1 MPELT
6 QTRTIR
12 REMHLRSESFDAA
25 ARTVDITYAT
35 VTPVRYGRM
44 RETLRIDADSVVTE
58 RLDAGH
64 VYLIWNHDAHN
75 TAAPVGRVIG
85 HRVED
90 GEAVATVQLSED
102 PAHAG
107 VIADIESGMLRSVSA
122 GFRVY
127 ATEEAEN
134 DDGSIDITVTRWEP
148 YEISL
153 TVIPADPASRIRSL
167 GLPAEERGILSRLA
181 NLLRRSEPEQVPSSD
196 PSSGPQEVPSSDPQQ
211 VPQDDPS
218 LVPQEV
224 PNSDPSPDPQP
235 DPTSDPSSDPRTE
248 TETSDAD
255 APTTEEEPSMT
266 PEEILAAE
274 RARVAA
280 ITALQTRHD
289 LPADFVTRHVEAG
302 TSEDAARADA
312 LELLAARSAP
322 DANAT
327 RTRITRDEQETLVT
341 RAEAALVSRM
351 TGEEP
356 TEEARELRNL
366 STVELAR
373 RFVGSGADSMS
384 RSDVIAAALSTRS
397 GMHTTSDFAAVLGNA
412 GRRTLRAA
420 YEAAPRSF
428 GAFTQTVDL
437 SDFRPHD
444 RVSLGDA
451 PNLKL
456 RAAEGVEVT
465 YGTVGESSESI
476 QLATYDRALSISR
489 QMLVNDDLGAFA
501 RIAAMFGRRAA
512 ELEADLVY
520 AVLTGNQKMSDG
532 KALFHS
538 GHGNLISAGMD
549 SSGLSAAR
557 AAMRKQRG
565 IDGGHISVSPRTL
578 IVGPDMETDAQK
590 LLSPISAVIAD
601 AVNVFSGSLG
611 LAVDSRIEGNDFYV
625 AADPDALN
633 TIELAYLDGARGV
646 QVRTIENPVRDGVD
660 ILARLDVAARA
671 IEWRGL
677 LKATAP
683 AQQ

>member
-1 MPELT
+1 MPETT

-12 REMHLRSESFDAA
+12 RELHLRSESFDAA
-25 ARTVDITYAT
+25 ARTVDIVYAT
-35 VTPVRYGRM
+35 STPVRYGRM
-44 RETLRIDADSVVTE
+44 REVLRIDGESLVSE
-58 RLDAGH
+58 RMDAGH
-64 VYLIWNHDAHN
+64 VYLIWNHNSYD
-75 TAAPVGRVIG
+75 TSPPVGRVIA

-107 VIADIESGMLRSVSA
+107 VIADIQSGLLRSVSA

-127 ATEEAEN
+127 ATEETEN
-134 DDGSIDITVTRWEP
+134 EDGSVDVLVTRWEP

-153 TVIPADPASRIRSL
+153 TVIPADPASRIRSMD
-167 GLPAEERGILSRLA
+167 LPAEERGILSRLA
-181 NLLRRSEPEQVPSSD
+181 ALIRRSEPEPEQEQVSD
-196 PSSGPQEVPSSDPQQ
+196 PIPDPDPEPAPQPEPETSTTPSNA
-211 VPQDDPS
+211 DDPH
-218 LVPQEV
+218 
-224 PNSDPSPDPQP
+224 N
-235 DPTSDPSSDPRTE
+235 
-248 TETSDAD
+248 
-255 APTTEEEPSMT
+255 EEDSVMT

-280 ITALQTRHD
+280 LQALQTRHA
-289 LPADFVTRHVEAG
+289 LPADFVTRHVAAG
-302 TSEDAARADA
+302 TTEDAARADA
-312 LELLAARSAP
+312 LELIASRSP
-322 DANAT
+322 QDANST
-327 RTRITRDEQETLVT
+327 RTQILRDEQETFVT

-356 TEEARELRNL
+356 TAEARELRNL

-373 RFVGSGADSMS
+373 RFVGAGADTMS

-420 YEAAPRSF
+420 YDAAPRSF
-428 GAFTQTVDL
+428 GAFTRTVDL
-437 SDFRPHD
+437 TDFRPHE

-451 PNLKL
+451 PNLVQRK
-456 RAAEGVEVT
+456 AEGVEVT

-489 QMLVNDDLGAFA
+489 QMLVNDELGAFA
-501 RIAAMFGRRAA
+501 RIAGMFGRRAA

-520 AVLTGNQKMSDG
+520 AVLTGSQKMSDG
-532 KALFHS
+532 KNLFHAS
-538 GHGNLISAGMD
+538 RGNLISAAMD
-549 SSGLSAAR
+549 VAGLSAAR
-557 AAMRKQRG
+557 AAMRKQKG
-565 IDGGHISVSPRTL
+565 IDGGHIAIAPRTL
-578 IVGPDMETDAQK
+578 IVGPDLETEAQK
-590 LLSPISAVIAD
+590 ILSPISAVVAD

-611 LAVDSRIEGNDFYV
+611 LAVDSRIEGADFYV
-625 AADPDALN
+625 AADPAALD

-646 QVRTIENPVRDGVD
+646 QVRTIENPMRDGVD

-677 LKATAP
+677 LKASAP

>member
-1 MPELT
+1 MPEP
-6 QTRTIR
+6 TRTIH
-12 REMHLRSESFDAA
+12 REMRLRSESFDAE
-25 ARTVDITYAT
+25 ARTVDIVYAT
-35 VTPVRYGRM
+35 ATPVRYGRM
-44 RETLRIDADSVVTE
+44 RETLRIDAESLVSD
-58 RLDAGH
+58 RIDAGH
-64 VYLIWNHDAHN
+64 VYLIWNHNSYD
-75 TAAPVGRVIG
+75 TAPPVGRVIA

-107 VIADIESGMLRSVSA
+107 VIADIESGLLRSVSA

-127 ATEEAEN
+127 ATEETES
-134 DDGSIDITVTRWEP
+134 DDGSIDVLVTRWEP

-153 TVIPADPASRIRSL
+153 TVIPADPASRIRSMD
-167 GLPAEERGILSRLA
+167 LPAEERGILSRLA
-181 NLLRRSEPEQVPSSD
+181 ALLRRSEPEQVPSSD
-196 PSSGPQEVPSSDPQQ
+196 PSSGPQSVPSSDPQQ
-211 VPQDDPS
+211 VPQNDPS
-218 LVPQEV
+218 SVPQEV
-224 PNSDPSPDPQP
+224 PNSDPS
-235 DPTSDPSSDPRTE
+235 SDPSEVPHPDPSADPQTE

-280 ITALQTRHD
+280 ITALQNRHD

-312 LELLAARSAP
+312 LELIAAQSTP
-322 DANAT
+322 DANST
-327 RTRITRDEQETLVT
+327 RTQILRDERETFVT

-356 TEEARELRNL
+356 TAEARELRNL

-373 RFVGSGADSMS
+373 RFVGAGADSMS

-420 YEAAPRSF
+420 YDAAPRSF

-437 SDFRPHD
+437 SDFRPHE

-476 QLATYDRALSISR
+476 QLATYDRALSVSR

-501 RIAAMFGRRAA
+501 RVASMFGRRAA

-520 AVLTGNQKMSDG
+520 AVLTGSQKMSDG
-532 KALFHS
+532 KNLFHAS
-538 GHGNLISAGMD
+538 RGNRISAALD
-549 SSGLSAAR
+549 VAGLSAAR
-557 AAMRKQRG
+557 AAMRKQKG
-565 IDGGHISVSPRTL
+565 VDGGHIAVAPRTL
-578 IVGPDMETDAQK
+578 IVGPDLETDAQK
-590 LLSPISAVIAD
+590 ILSPIAATLSD
-601 AVNVFSGSLG
+601 NVNVFAGSSLG

-625 AADPDALN
+625 AADPAALD
-633 TIELAYLDGARGV
+633 TIELGYLDGARGV
-646 QVRTIENPVRDGVD
+646 QVRTIENPMRDGVD

>member
-1 MPELT
+1 MPE

-12 REMHLRSESFDAA
+12 RQLTLRSESFNAE
-25 ARTVDITYAT
+25 ARTVDIVYAT
-35 VTPVRYGRM
+35 ATPVRYGRM

-64 VYLIWNHDAHN
+64 VYLIWNHNAYD
-75 TAAPVGRVIG
+75 TAPPVGRVIS

-107 VIADIESGMLRSVSA
+107 VIADIQSGMLRSVSA

-127 ATEEAEN
+127 ATEETEN

-153 TVIPADPASRIRSL
+153 TVIPADPASRIRSMD
-167 GLPAEERGILSRLA
+167 LPAEERGILSRLA
-181 NLLRRSEPEQVPSSD
+181 ALLRRSEPEATPD
-196 PSSGPQEVPSSDPQQ
+196 PAPDP
-211 VPQDDPS
+211 
-218 LVPQEV
+218 E
-224 PNSDPSPDPQP
+224 PDPQP
-235 DPTSDPSSDPRTE
+235 E
-248 TETSDAD
+248 TEMSDDSDAT
-255 APTTEEEPSMT
+255 PTTEEDTMT

-280 ITALQTRHD
+280 ISALQTRHN
-289 LPADFVTRHVEAG
+289 LPADFVTRHVASG
-302 TSEDAARADA
+302 TTEDAARADA
-312 LELLAARSAP
+312 LELIASRSP
-322 DANAT
+322 QDANST
-327 RTRITRDEQETLVT
+327 RTQILRDETETFVT

-351 TGEEP
+351 TGQEP
-356 TEEARELRNL
+356 TAEARELRNL

-373 RFVGSGADSMS
+373 RFVGAGADSMS

-437 SDFRPHD
+437 SDFRPHE

-476 QLATYDRALSISR
+476 QLATYDRALSVSR

-520 AVLTGNQKMSDG
+520 AVLTGNQKMSDN
-532 KALFHS
+532 KVLFHAS
-538 GHGNLISAGMD
+538 RGNLISAGMD

-578 IVGPDMETDAQK
+578 IVGPDLETDAQK
-590 LLSPISAVIAD
+590 LLSPIAAVVSD
-601 AVNVFSGSLG
+601 SVNVFAGSGLG

-625 AADPDALN
+625 AADPAALN
-633 TIELAYLDGARGV
+633 TIELGYLDGARGV
-646 QVRTIENPVRDGVD
+646 QVRTIENPMRDGVD

>member
-1 MPELT
+1 MPEP
-6 QTRTIR
+6 TRTIH
-12 REMHLRSESFDAA
+12 REMRLRSESFDAE
-25 ARTVDITYAT
+25 ARTVDIVYAT
-35 VTPVRYGRM
+35 STPVRYGRV
-44 RETLRIDADSVVTE
+44 REVLRIDEESIVTD
-58 RLDAGH
+58 RMDAEH
-64 VYLIWNHDAHN
+64 CYLIWNHNVYDGPP
-75 TAAPVGRVIG
+75 PVGRVIAY
-85 HRVED
+85 RIEN
-90 GEAVATVQLSED
+90 GEAVATVQLSEN
-102 PAHAG
+102 PVHAG
-107 VIADIESGMLRSVSA
+107 TVADIQSGMLRSVSA

-127 ATEEAEN
+127 ATEETEN
-134 DDGSIDITVTRWEP
+134 DDGSVDVTVTRWEP

-153 TVIPADPASRIRSL
+153 TVIPADPASRIRSM

-181 NLLRRSEPEQVPSSD
+181 ALLRRSEPEQVPSEGPSQDASED
-196 PSSGPQEVPSSDPQQ
+196 PSSGPQSVPSLD
-211 VPQDDPS
+211 PQDDPS
-218 LVPQEV
+218 LVPQDV
-224 PNSDPSPDPQP
+224 PNSDPSQDPQP
-235 DPTSDPSSDPRTE
+235 DPSSGPQTE

-302 TSEDAARADA
+302 TTEDAARADA
-312 LELLAARSAP
+312 LELIAARSTP
-322 DANAT
+322 DANTA
-327 RTRITRDEQETLVT
+327 RTRITRDETETFVA

-356 TEEARELRNL
+356 TAEARELRNL

-373 RFVGSGADSMS
+373 RFVGAGADSMS

-397 GMHTTSDFAAVLGNA
+397 GMHTTSDFAAVLGTA

-420 YEAAPRSF
+420 YDAAPRSF

-437 SDFRPHD
+437 SDFRPHE

-532 KALFHS
+532 KTLFHAS
-538 GHGNLISAGMD
+538 RGNMISAALD
-549 SSGLSAAR
+549 VAGLSAAR

-565 IDGGHISVSPRTL
+565 IDGGHIAVAPRTL
-578 IVGPDMETDAQK
+578 IVGPDMETEAQK
-590 LLSPISAVIAD
+590 ILSPISAVVAD

-611 LAVDSRIEGNDFYV
+611 LAVDSRIEGSDFYV
-625 AADPDALN
+625 AADPAALD
-633 TIELAYLDGARGV
+633 TIELGYLDGARGV
-646 QVRTIENPVRDGVD
+646 QVRTIENPMRDGVD

>member
-1 MPELT
+1 MP
-6 QTRTIR
+6 QTERTIR
-12 REMHLRSESFDAA
+12 RQMSFRSESFDAS
-25 ARTVDITYAT
+25 ARTVDIVYAT
-35 VTPVRYGRM
+35 STPVRYGRM

-64 VYLIWNHDAHN
+64 VYLIWNHDAYN
-75 TAAPVGRVIG
+75 TAPPVGRVIG

-107 VIADIESGMLRSVSA
+107 VIADIQSGLLRSVSA

-127 ATEEAEN
+127 ATEEVEN
-134 DDGSIDITVTRWEP
+134 DDGSLDVTVTRWEP

-167 GLPAEERGILSRLA
+167 DIPAEDRGILSRLA
-181 NLLRRSEPEQVPSSD
+181 ALLRRSEPEQVPSVD
-196 PSSGPQEVPSSDPQQ
+196 PSQDPSVDPSQVPSEDPSHDPSEVPHPDPSADPQ
-211 VPQDDPS
+211 
-218 LVPQEV
+218 
-224 PNSDPSPDPQP
+224 
-235 DPTSDPSSDPRTE
+235 TE

-255 APTTEEEPSMT
+255 ANTTEEEPSMT

-280 ITALQTRHD
+280 ITALQNRHD

-302 TSEDAARADA
+302 TTEDAARADA
-312 LELLAARSAP
+312 LELIAARSAP

-366 STVELAR
+366 STVEMAR
-373 RFVGSGADSMS
+373 RFVGAGADSMS

-420 YEAAPRSF
+420 YDAAPRSF

-437 SDFRPHD
+437 SDFRPHE

-476 QLATYDRALSISR
+476 QLATYDRALSVSR

-501 RIAAMFGRRAA
+501 RVAAMFGRRAA

-520 AVLTGNQKMSDG
+520 AVLTGNQKMSDN
-532 KALFHS
+532 KVLFHAS
-538 GHGNLISAGMD
+538 RGNVIEAGMD
-549 SSGLSAAR
+549 SACLSDAR
-557 AAMRKQRG
+557 AAMRRQKG
-565 IDGGHISVSPRTL
+565 IDGGHISVAPRTL
-578 IVGPDMETDAQK
+578 IVGPDLETEAQK
-590 LLSPISAVIAD
+590 ILSPISATVAGN
-601 AVNVFSGSLG
+601 VNVFSGSLG

-625 AADPDALN
+625 AADPAALD
-633 TIELAYLDGARGV
+633 TIELGYLDGARGV
-646 QVRTIENPVRDGVD
+646 QVRTIENPMRDGVD

>member
-1 MPELT
+1 MPEPV
-6 QTRTIR
+6 RTIR
-12 REMHLRSESFDAA
+12 RQLTLRSESFDAQ
-25 ARTVDITYAT
+25 ARTVDIVYAT
-35 VTPVRYGRM
+35 STPVRYGRM
-44 RETLRIDADSVVTE
+44 RETLRIDDESLVSD
-58 RLDAGH
+58 RMDAGH
-64 VYLIWNHDAHN
+64 VYLIWNHNAYD
-75 TAAPVGRVIG
+75 TAPPVGRVIA

-90 GEAVATVQLSED
+90 GEAVATIQLSED

-127 ATEEAEN
+127 ATEETEN
-134 DDGSIDITVTRWEP
+134 EDGSIDVTVTRWEP

-153 TVIPADPASRIRSL
+153 TVIPADPASRIRAMD
-167 GLPAEERGILSRLA
+167 LPAEERGILARLA
-181 NLLRRSEPEQVPSSD
+181 AMLRRSDPEQ
-196 PSSGPQEVPSSDPQQ
+196 VPSSDPQQ

-218 LVPQEV
+218 SVPQEV
-224 PNSDPSPDPQP
+224 PPPDPEPDPQP
-235 DPTSDPSSDPRTE
+235 EPE
-248 TETSDAD
+248 TEMSDDSDAT
-255 APTTEEEPSMT
+255 PTTEEDTMT

-302 TSEDAARADA
+302 TTEDAARADA
-312 LELLAARSAP
+312 LELIAARSAP
-322 DANAT
+322 DANTA
-327 RTRITRDEQETLVT
+327 RTRVTRDEHETFVT

-356 TEEARELRNL
+356 TAEARELRNL

-373 RFVGSGADSMS
+373 RFVGAGADSMS

-420 YEAAPRSF
+420 YDAAPRSF

-437 SDFRPHD
+437 SDFRPHE

-476 QLATYDRALSISR
+476 QLATYDRALSVSR
-489 QMLVNDDLGAFA
+489 QMLVNDDLGSFA
-501 RIAAMFGRRAA
+501 RIASMFGRRAA

-520 AVLTGNQKMSDG
+520 AVLTGSQKMSDG
-532 KALFHS
+532 KNLFHAS
-538 GHGNLISAGMD
+538 RGNMISAGLD
-549 SSGLSAAR
+549 VAGLSAAR

-565 IDGGHISVSPRTL
+565 IDGGHIAVAPRTL
-578 IVGPDMETDAQK
+578 IVGPDMETEAQK
-590 LLSPISAVIAD
+590 ILSPISATVAGN
-601 AVNVFSGSLG
+601 VNVFSGSLG

-625 AADPDALN
+625 AADPAALD
-633 TIELAYLDGARGV
+633 TIELGYLDGARGV
-646 QVRTIENPVRDGVD
+646 QVRTIENPMRDGVD

>member
-1 MPELT
+1 MPEP
-6 QTRTIR
+6 TRTIR
-12 REMHLRSESFDAA
+12 RQMSFRSETFDAE
-25 ARTVDITYAT
+25 ARTVDIVYAT
-35 VTPVRYGRM
+35 ATPVRYGRM

-64 VYLIWNHDAHN
+64 VYLIWNHDAYN
-75 TAAPVGRVIG
+75 TAPPVGRVIA
-85 HRVED
+85 HRVEN

-127 ATEEAEN
+127 ATEETEN
-134 DDGSIDITVTRWEP
+134 EDGSIDVAVTRWEP

-167 GLPAEERGILSRLA
+167 DLPAEERGILSRLA
-181 NLLRRSEPEQVPSSD
+181 ALLRRSEPEQVPSSD
-196 PSSGPQEVPSSDPQQ
+196 PSSGPQEVPSSDPQE
-211 VPQDDPS
+211 VPQNDPS
-218 LVPQEV
+218 SVPKEV
-224 PNSDPSPDPQP
+224 PTSDPSPDPQEVPHP
-235 DPTSDPSSDPRTE
+235 DPESDPQPE
-248 TETSDAD
+248 PNPSDAD
-255 APTTEEEPSMT
+255 DPQTEEDSEMT

-302 TSEDAARADA
+302 TTEDAARADA
-312 LELLAARSAP
+312 LELIAARSTP
-322 DANAT
+322 DANTA
-327 RTRITRDEQETLVT
+327 RTRVTRDEHETFVT

-356 TEEARELRNL
+356 TDEARELRNL

-373 RFVGSGADSMS
+373 RFVGAGADSMS

-420 YEAAPRSF
+420 YDAAPRSF

-437 SDFRPHD
+437 SDFRPHE

-476 QLATYDRALSISR
+476 QLATYDRALSVSR

-501 RIAAMFGRRAA
+501 RVAAMFGRRAA

-532 KALFHS
+532 KTLFHA
-538 GHGNLISAGMD
+538 GHGNLLSAGLD
-549 SSGLSAAR
+549 VAGLSAAR

-565 IDGGHISVSPRTL
+565 IDGGHIAVSPRTL
-578 IVGPDMETDAQK
+578 IVGPDLETDAQK
-590 LLSPISAVIAD
+590 ILSPISATVAGN
-601 AVNVFSGSLG
+601 VNVFSGSLG
-611 LAVDSRIEGNDFYV
+611 LAVDSRIEGSDFYV
-625 AADPDALN
+625 AADPAALD
-633 TIELAYLDGARGV
+633 TIELGYLDGARGV
-646 QVRTIENPVRDGVD
+646 QVRTIENPMRDGVD

>member
-1 MPELT
+1 MPEP
-6 QTRTIR
+6 TRTIH
-12 REMHLRSESFDAA
+12 REMRLRSESFDAE
-25 ARTVDITYAT
+25 ARTVDIVYAT
-35 VTPVRYGRM
+35 ATPVRYGRM
-44 RETLRIDADSVVTE
+44 REVLRIDGESLVSD
-58 RLDAGH
+58 RMDAGH
-64 VYLIWNHDAHN
+64 VYLIWNHDAYS
-75 TAAPVGRVIG
+75 TDRPVGRVIA

-107 VIADIESGMLRSVSA
+107 VIADIQSGMLRSVSA

-127 ATEEAEN
+127 ATEETEN
-134 DDGSIDITVTRWEP
+134 DDGSIDVLVTRWEP

-153 TVIPADPASRIRSL
+153 TVIPADPASRIRSMD
-167 GLPAEERGILSRLA
+167 LPAEERGLLSRLA
-181 NLLRRSEPEQVPSSD
+181 ALLRRSEPEPE
-196 PSSGPQEVPSSDPQQ
+196 PT
-211 VPQDDPS
+211 
-218 LVPQEV
+218 
-224 PNSDPSPDPQP
+224 PDPAPEPAPQP
-235 DPTSDPSSDPRTE
+235 EPETTSTP
-248 TETSDAD
+248 SDAD
-255 APTTEEEPSMT
+255 AIIEEEPSMT

-280 ITALQTRHD
+280 IQALQTRHN
-289 LPADFVTRHVEAG
+289 LPADFVTRHVAAG
-302 TSEDAARADA
+302 TTEDAARADA
-312 LELLAARSAP
+312 LELIAAQSTP
-322 DANAT
+322 DANST
-327 RTRITRDEQETLVT
+327 RTQILRDERETFVT

-356 TEEARELRNL
+356 TAEARELRNL

-373 RFVGSGADSMS
+373 RFVGAGADSMS
-384 RSDVIAAALSTRS
+384 RSDVITAALSTRS

-437 SDFRPHD
+437 SDFRPHE

-476 QLATYDRALSISR
+476 QLATYDRALSVSR

-501 RIAAMFGRRAA
+501 RVAAMFGRRAA

-520 AVLTGNQKMSDG
+520 AVLTGNQRMSDG
-532 KALFHS
+532 KNLFHAA
-538 GHGNLISAGMD
+538 HGNLISAGMD
-549 SSGLSAAR
+549 SAGLSAAR
-557 AAMRKQRG
+557 AAMRKQKG
-565 IDGGHISVSPRTL
+565 IDGGHISVAPRTL
-578 IVGPDMETDAQK
+578 IVGPDLETDAQK
-590 LLSPISAVIAD
+590 LLSPIAAVVSD
-601 AVNVFSGSLG
+601 AVNVFAGSGLG
-611 LAVDSRIEGNDFYV
+611 LAVDSRIEGSDFYV
-625 AADPDALN
+625 AADPAAMD
-633 TIELAYLDGARGV
+633 TIELGYLDGARGV
-646 QVRTIENPVRDGVD
+646 QVRTIENPMRDGVD